1 MVSSIIAVAVVVAED
16 GVDGSGVAL
25 GQSRQRKRRAEVA
38 AEHQRLC
45 AAVPD
50 GGQRLGELIQ
60 VIVRIGQDGNLHRG
74 YAPFSII
81 VTVCRPSR

>member
-1 MVSSIIAVAVVVAED
+1 MVREHHSVPVVVAED
-16 GVDGSGVAL
+16 GMNGSGVAL
-25 GQSRQRKRRAEVA
+25 GQRRQRKRRAEVA

-45 AAVPD
+45 AAGSD

-74 YAPFSII
+74 
-81 VTVCRPSR
+81 VLPSVS